1 MNKILFVDMDGTIAR
16 FYEMKNYLDRMYEPG
31 CFISLNPYVEM
42 VKAIAR
48 IIENHEIRVIFH
60 TAYPDGN
67 PSAADE
73 KLEWIKKVFKLEKF
87 EYIIV
92 KTPSNKA
99 LEAEKYLGRQ
109 LTKADFLIDDY
120 TVNLRNWEKFGGSGI
135 KCVNEIQDRADVNS
149 YDGPRINA
157 EEDALYIYNYLM
169 RIIGTSEIAPALVVK
184 TKDAAYRTY
193 EPLKFEGNYFSIIPY
208 GSCES
213 VKISPSELIE
223 VTIEPDVI

>member
-1 MNKILFVDMDGTIAR
+1 MSKILFVDMDGTIAR

-31 CFISLNPYVEM
+31 CFISLNPYTEM

-48 IIENHEIRVIFH
+48 IIEKKEIRVIFH

-73 KLEWIKKVFKLEKF
+73 KLEWIKKVFKLKKF

-109 LTKADFLIDDY
+109 LTKSDFLIDDY

-135 KCVNEIQDRADVNS
+135 KCVNEIQDKADVNS

-169 RIIGTSEIAPALVVK
+169 RIIGTSEIAPALVVN
-184 TKDAAYRTY
+184 TRTASYRTY
-193 EPLKFEGNYFSIIPY
+193 EPIVFEGNCVSIKPY
-208 GSCES
+208 GSCET
-213 VKISPSELIE
+213 VQLPHSEIIGIVVESNL
-223 VTIEPDVI
+223 